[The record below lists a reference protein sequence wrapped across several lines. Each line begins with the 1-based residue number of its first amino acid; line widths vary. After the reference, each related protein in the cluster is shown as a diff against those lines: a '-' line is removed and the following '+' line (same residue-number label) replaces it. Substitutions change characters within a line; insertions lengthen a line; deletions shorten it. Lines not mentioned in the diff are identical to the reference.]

1 MGNNNVYNDMVTV
14 NVDHI
19 IIDIDITHIQ
29 LTDQNVYN
37 EVSIMIRETQ
47 PWNPVMK
54 VQHVVIMG
62 TFSVIDMYMTGSL
75 MSNERSHKMIE
86 SSSYFI

>member
-1 MGNNNVYNDMVTV
+1 MGVNNVYNDMVTV

-47 PWNPVMK
+47 P
-54 VQHVVIMG
+54 
-62 TFSVIDMYMTGSL
+62 
-75 MSNERSHKMIE
+75 
-86 SSSYFI
+86 